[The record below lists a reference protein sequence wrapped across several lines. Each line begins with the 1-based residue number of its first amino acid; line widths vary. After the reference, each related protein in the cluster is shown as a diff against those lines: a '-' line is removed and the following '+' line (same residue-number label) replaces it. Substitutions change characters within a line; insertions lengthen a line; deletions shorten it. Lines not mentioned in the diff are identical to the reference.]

1 MRNPLSR
8 GSRKS
13 RNRARAK
20 SGSQLPRKWH
30 RSRPLQATVGALALA
45 LPVVAVASSSASA
58 QVNLVVNPGLQQS
71 GSGFPGCWS
80 KAGNGTNSYAFS
92 TTSKAYSGS
101 TAVQLSVS
109 KYTSGER
116 LAMISENSSCAP
128 SVTAGD
134 QYNLGVHYLSSTPN
148 AVIEVYRHDVKTG
161 WQFWMDLKS
170 LPAAGT
176 YQYASVRTPAIPTGT
191 DQLSFGVALYGTG
204 TVITDDYSMVNATVA
219 ASAVKCTAGLACTKG
234 AWQVLP
240 FPSPVRSIHSVVLDN
255 GDILFVAG
263 SGNDTSDFA
272 AGTFESAVYNPTK
285 GTFQVIP
292 TPDDF
297 FCAGHVQLPNGDI
310 LILGGNKAYPT
321 ADNSVGY
328 EGLQTSYIF
337 DPVTLKYYKVNNLN
351 QGHWYPSATELGN
364 GDIISYGGLDQTSG
378 AAEDIEYF
386 KYQYDGDLTKSTPV
400 AGADGEW
407 LPAADINGDNPG
419 NTNYTG
425 FWGLYPA
432 MILTQNGE
440 LFYTGSH
447 VFGNNESPVGE
458 GPNAEGVGGTPRGK
472 GGAGFL
478 NISDILK
485 PGPGTDKTT
494 PVDGLQDT
502 PGGTIKNA
510 EGTVIGSTDMTD
522 QSMSVLLPPAQTQ
535 QVFLAGGGN
544 INYNFP
550 GTRLTDLIDLNAAD
564 PAYKDGP
571 LLPRGTLSNGALE
584 PAADGK
590 MYVSMV
596 LLPNGNVFETGGGLI
611 NREDPVYEASMINT
625 ANLEAGDSAAKVY
638 TEMAVDPEPRTY
650 HSQSMLLPD
659 GRILSIGNNPGDGSF
674 NMSISVYSPPYLFD
688 GARPTIKSV
697 ASASNWVY
705 GKSYSITTNTPI
717 KSAELLRPAA
727 VTHQSD
733 PNQRYV
739 ALPIS
744 GSVGTDTVKLNLN
757 SNHKIVPPGWY
768 MLFVTNGNN
777 VPSVAKWVHVG

>member
-1 MRNPLSR
+1 MRNPLSQ
-8 GSRKS
+8 GSRKTRHRS
-13 RNRARAK
+13 RAGFSA
-20 SGSQLPRKWH
+20 SLPKKWH
-30 RSRPLQATVGALALA
+30 RSRPLRAAVGALALA
-45 LPVVAVASSSASA
+45 VPVVVVASSSASA
-58 QVNLVVNPGLQQS
+58 QVNLIVNPGLQQAS
-71 GSGFPGCWS
+71 AGFPSCWS
-80 KAGNGTNSYAFS
+80 KAGNGTNSYAFG

-101 TAVQLSVS
+101 TAVQLSIS

-128 SVTAGD
+128 AVTAGD
-134 QYNLGVHYLSSTPN
+134 QYNLGVYYMSNTPN
-148 AVIEVYRHDVKTG
+148 AVIEVYQHDVKTG
-161 WQFWMDLKS
+161 WHFWMDLKS
-170 LPAAGT
+170 LSATGT
-176 YQYASVRTPAIPTGT
+176 YKYASVRTPAIPAGT
-191 DQLSFGVALYGTG
+191 NEISFGVALYGTG
-204 TVITDDYSMVNATVA
+204 TVITDNYSMVNASVA
-219 ASAVKCTAGLACTKG
+219 AAAVKCTAGIACTKG

-263 SGNDTSDFA
+263 SGNDPNEFA

-310 LILGGNKAYPT
+310 LILGGNAAYPNAVT
-321 ADNSVGY
+321 GKGY
-328 EGLQTSYIF
+328 EGYATSYIF

-351 QGHWYPSATELGN
+351 EGHWYPSATELGN
-364 GDIISYGGLDQTSG
+364 GDIISYGGLDQNSN
-378 AAEDIEYF
+378 AATDIEYF
-386 KYQYDGDLTKSTPV
+386 RYQYDNDLTNSKPV

-407 LPAADINGDNPG
+407 LPASDINGDNPG

-425 FWGLYPA
+425 FWGLYPS
-432 MILTQNGE
+432 MMLTQNGE
-440 LFYTGSH
+440 LFYSGSH
-447 VFGNNESPVGE
+447 VFGNNETPVGE
-458 GPNAEGVGGTPRGK
+458 GPNAQGQGGTPRGK

-478 NISDILK
+478 NIADILK

-502 PGGTIKNA
+502 PGGVIKNS
-510 EGTVIGSTDMTD
+510 EGDITGSTDMTD

-535 QVFLAGGGN
+535 RVFLAGGGN
-544 INYNFP
+544 IDYNFP
-550 GTRLTDLIDLNAAD
+550 GTRLTDLIDLNTAN

-571 LLPRGTLSNGALE
+571 LLPRGTLSNGAEE

-625 ANLEAGDSAAKVY
+625 AALEAGDSAAKVY
-638 TEMAVDPEPRTY
+638 TEMAVDPVPRTY
-650 HSQSMLLPD
+650 HSQSFLLPD
-659 GRILSIGNNPGDGSF
+659 GRIISIGNNPGDGSF
-674 NMSISVYSPPYLFD
+674 NMQISVYSPPYLFD
-688 GARPTIKSV
+688 GTRPVIKSV
-697 ASASNWVY
+697 TNTNNWVY
-705 GKSYSITTNTPI
+705 GKNYTIKTSTPI

-733 PNQRYV
+733 PNQRFV

-744 GSVGTDTVKLNLN
+744 GSGDTVNVNLT
-757 SNHKIVPPGWY
+757 SNHNIAPPGWY

>member
-8 GSRKS
+8 GSRKA
-13 RNRARAK
+13 RNRSRAK
-20 SGSQLPRKWH
+20 FAGQLPKKWH
-30 RSRPLQATVGALALA
+30 SSRPLRATVGALALA
-45 LPVVAVASSSASA
+45 LPVVVVASSSASA

-71 GSGFPGCWS
+71 GSGFPACWS
-80 KAGNGTNSYAFS
+80 EAGNGTNTYAFA

-101 TAVQLSVS
+101 TAVQLSIS

-134 QYNLGVHYLSSTPN
+134 QYNLGVYYMSSTPN

-161 WQFWMDLKS
+161 WHFWMDLKS
-170 LPAAGT
+170 LPATGT
-176 YQYASVRTPAIPTGT
+176 YKNASVRTPAIPSGT
-191 DQLSFGVALYGTG
+191 NQISFGVALYGTG
-204 TVITDDYSMVNATVA
+204 TLITDNYSMVNATVA
-219 ASAVKCTAGLACTKG
+219 ASAVTCKAGVACTKG

-240 FPSPVRSIHSVVLDN
+240 FPSPVRTIHSVVLDN

-263 SGNDTSDFA
+263 SGNDPNEFA

-310 LILGGNKAYPT
+310 LILGGNKAYPNAAGT
-321 ADNSVGY
+321 VGY

-351 QGHWYPSATELGN
+351 EGHWYPSATELGN

-386 KYQYDGDLTKSTPV
+386 KYEYDNKLTNSTPV

-407 LPAADINGDNPG
+407 LPAKDINGDNTG
-419 NTNYTG
+419 NTNDTG
-425 FWGLYPA
+425 FWGLYPT
-432 MILTQNGE
+432 MILTQNGQ

-447 VFGNNESPVGE
+447 VFGNNETPVGE
-458 GPNAEGVGGTPRGK
+458 AGTARGK

-478 NISDILK
+478 NLSDIIDTK
-485 PGPGTDKTT
+485 ADPSFAPGSDPTT

-502 PGGTIKNA
+502 PGGA
-510 EGTVIGSTDMTD
+510 AGTDMTD

-544 INYNFP
+544 IDYNLP
-550 GTRLTDLIDLNAAD
+550 GTRLTDLINLNAAD

-571 LLPRGTLSNGALE
+571 LLPRGTLSNGTE
-584 PAADGK
+584 EAASEGK

-625 ANLEAGDSAAKVY
+625 AALEAGDSAGKVY
-638 TEMAVDPEPRTY
+638 TEMATDPVPRTY

-659 GRILSIGNNPGDGSF
+659 GRILSVGNNPGDGSF
-674 NMSISVYSPPYLFD
+674 NMQISVYSPPYLFD
-688 GARPTIKSV
+688 GSRPVIDSVAHASDWTYGGNYTIKTS
-697 ASASNWVY
+697 
-705 GKSYSITTNTPI
+705 TRI

-733 PNQRYV
+733 PNQRFV

-744 GSVGTDTVKLNLN
+744 GSGDTVSLNLN
-757 SNHKIVPPGWY
+757 SSHDITPPGWY

>member
-1 MRNPLSR
+1 MRNPLRR
-8 GSRKS
+8 GSRKT
-13 RNRARAK
+13 RNRSHAK
-20 SGSQLPRKWH
+20 FTGQLPRKWH
-30 RSRPLQATVGALALA
+30 SSRPLRAAVGALTLA
-45 LPVVAVASSSASA
+45 VPIVVVASAGASA
-58 QVNLVVNPGLQQS
+58 QVNVVVNPDLQQS
-71 GSGFPGCWS
+71 GSGFPACWS
-80 KAGNGTNSYAFS
+80 KSGNGVNSYSFA

-116 LAMISENSSCAP
+116 LAMITESASCAP
-128 SVTAGD
+128 SVTAGN
-134 QYNLGVHYLSSTPN
+134 QYNLGVHYMSSTPN

-161 WQFWMDLKS
+161 WTFWMDLKNLS
-170 LPAAGT
+170 AAGT
-176 YQYASVRTPAIPTGT
+176 YQYATVRTPAIPAGT
-191 DQLSFGVALYGTG
+191 DQISFGVALYGAG

-219 ASAVKCTAGLACTKG
+219 ASAVKCTAGLACSKG
-234 AWQVLP
+234 VWQVLP
-240 FPSPVRSIHSVVLDN
+240 FPSPVRAIHSVVLDN

-263 SGNDTSDFA
+263 SGNDPSEFA

-292 TPDDF
+292 TPNDF

-310 LILGGNKAYPT
+310 LILGGNKAYPVP
-321 ADNSVGY
+321 AAGANPGHGY
-328 EGLQTSYIF
+328 EGYSTSYIF
-337 DPVTLKYYKVNNLN
+337 DPVTLKYYKVNNLT
-351 QGHWYPSATELGN
+351 QGKWYPSATELGN

-378 AAEDIEYF
+378 PAEDIEYF
-386 KYQYDGDLTKSTPV
+386 RYQFDNKLTDSTPV

-407 LPAADINGDNPG
+407 LPAKAINGDNPG

-458 GPNAEGVGGTPRGK
+458 GRTTPRGK

-478 NISDILK
+478 NIASILK

-494 PVDGLQDT
+494 PVNGLQDT
-502 PGGTIKNA
+502 PGGP
-510 EGTVIGSTDMTD
+510 EGTDMTD

-544 INYNFP
+544 INYDFP
-550 GTRLTDLIDLNAAD
+550 ATRLTDLINLNTAD

-584 PAADGK
+584 PVADGK

-596 LLPNGNVFETGGGLI
+596 LLPNGNVFETGGGVI

-625 ANLEAGDSAAKVY
+625 AALEAGDSASKVY
-638 TEMAVDPEPRTY
+638 TEMAVDPVPRTY
-650 HSQSMLLPD
+650 HSQSFLLPD
-659 GRILSIGNNPGDGSF
+659 GRIISIGNNPGDGSF
-674 NMSISVYSPPYLFD
+674 NMQISVYSPPYLFD
-688 GARPTIKSV
+688 GARPVIDSV
-697 ASASNWVY
+697 AYASDWVY
-705 GKSYSITTNTPI
+705 GNRYTIKTSTPI
-717 KSAELLRPAA
+717 KSAELMRPAA

-744 GSVGTDTVKLNLN
+744 GSGDTVSLNLT
-757 SNHKIVPPGWY
+757 SNHNIAPPGWY